1 MKNVCKSVKN
11 LTSNRKMGEKN
22 TKRNAQERNK
32 NVSSKFKKCK
42 LEQQN
47 APFPI
52 KLAKT
57 KRN

>member
-1 MKNVCKSVKN
+1 MYANQFLSSSHPAGKW
-11 LTSNRKMGEKN
+11 GKN
-22 TKRNAQERNK
+22 TKKDDQERNK

-47 APFPI
+47 ALFPI

-57 KRN
+57 NGY